1 MAADTAKGMEKAGV
15 DIIYALP
22 SLVREE
28 VKEGQSPSYIKAPL
42 PLGKGKGIEGIGLLH
57 AVKTGL
63 L

>member
-1 MAADTAKGMEKAGV
+1 MEKAGV

>member
-42 PLGKGKGIEGIGLLH
+42 PLGKGIEGIGLLH